1 MSSQD
6 IKESHKIW
14 DRVCLRPS
22 KSALWWQNTDLGLFF
37 GLLNFFLI
45 AKQTGKWSMSQSHL
59 GTQQFLQW
67 MIHYLSR
74 QDPRCYHVTKY
85 LTKGIRTGHIE
96 VCLCKKEVVKNF
108 TKSFSQENSC
118 SSWANRPINIRE
130 IKVTSDNYVNYSCI
144 GNIIEKFPE
153 FF

>member
-22 KSALWWQNTDLGLFF
+22 KSALWWQNTDLGLF

-45 AKQTGKWSMSQSHL
+45 AKQTGKWSVSQSHL

-85 LTKGIRTGHIE
+85 LTRPLGRVTLKF
-96 VCLCKKEVVKNF
+96 VCVRKKSSRISQKVSVRKSAVVRE
-108 TKSFSQENSC
+108 Q
-118 SSWANRPINIRE
+118 RPINIRE